1 MGFECFFVNRGF
13 IETLIQLFV
22 LVACSSKLWK
32 LPALGNCAPY
42 CSAAHPWGIADNAL
56 RL

>member
-42 CSAAHPWGIADNAL
+42 CSAAHPWGIADHAL